1 MPFDK
6 KAYMKEYREKNKDY
20 LRECG
25 RKYREKDPRVEYKRE
40 YNIKHKDRLNECRK
54 LWDKTP
60 RGIKSNKTKVWKKI
74 GIRCNDEWEEV
85 YDWYS
90 CSTNCDICNKPFTAS
105 IDKCL
110 DHDHHLDGYNIR
122 GILCKKCNHHTNEL

>member
-6 KAYMKEYREKNKDY
+6 KEYMKEYNKQYRANNKEKFKEYENKPQRIKYIKDYAKKNKEH
-20 LRECG
+20 LQQKQKEWG
-25 RKYREKDPRVEYKRE
+25 E
-40 YNIKHKDRLNECRK
+40 
-54 LWDKTP
+54 TP
-60 RGIKSNKTKVWKKI
+60 TGIKSNKIKVWKKI

-85 YDWYS
+85 YDWYGR
-90 CSTNCDICNKPFTAS
+90 STNCDICDKPFTAS

-122 GILCKKCNHHTNEL
+122 GILCKKCNNFRNEL